1 MRLFSSA
8 RERRLWLWAL
18 AVVAAIYSTLGL
30 AGTMARTLREFG
42 LLDVST
48 WVLVAMFLVGMTILT
63 QGLRVRPGGV
73 EIAVMLGVAAVYL
86 LLFLRSTA
94 SPAERTHL
102 MEYGVLGV
110 FIHEALAE
118 RVSQGRR
125 VPVPPVVAVVLTTV
139 LGVALTRGSNG
150 FCRSGFLIRSTC
162 CSISWRATSVGGGRG
177 AGVGSEVDLETT
189 PATRNYRRTEARW
202 WTAVLR
208 RCCGGRQ
215 TMGSW

>member
-30 AGTMARTLREFG
+30 AGTMARTLRELG

-48 WVLVAMFLVGMTILT
+48 WVLVAMFLVGMTIVT

-86 LLFLRSTA
+86 LLVLRSTA

-118 RVSQGRR
+118 RVRRGRH
-125 VPVPPVVAVVLTTV
+125 VPLPPVIAVLVTAALGAVDEGIQWFLPNRVFDPVDMLFNFLAGTTSVAAVV
-139 LGVALTRGSNG
+139 ALAWARRWTLRRRRQPGITG
-150 FCRSGFLIRSTC
+150 GRKR
-162 CSISWRATSVGGGRG
+162 GGGRQ
-177 AGVGSEVDLETT
+177 S
-189 PATRNYRRTEARW
+189 
-202 WTAVLR
+202 
-208 RCCGGRQ
+208 
-215 TMGSW
+215 